1 MDNLIQLT
9 KSSVYPA
16 IEVAENVSN
25 TMQVSSFGTIKLI
38 GLVLIIMM
46 FILAILTVTLIC
58 IEIRQDTLRKLI
70 YSMSQRLERMEKRII
85 ETHSDGTDPFRH
97 EQ

>member
-1 MDNLIQLT
+1 MDNLIQFT
-9 KSSVYPA
+9 KTSVYPA

-25 TMQVSSFGTIKLI
+25 TMPVASFGTIRLI

-46 FILAILTVTLIC
+46 FILTILTISLIC

-70 YSMSQRLERMEKRII
+70 YSMSQRLERMENIMI
-85 ETHSDGTDPFRH
+85 ETHSDGADH
-97 EQ
+97 ASS